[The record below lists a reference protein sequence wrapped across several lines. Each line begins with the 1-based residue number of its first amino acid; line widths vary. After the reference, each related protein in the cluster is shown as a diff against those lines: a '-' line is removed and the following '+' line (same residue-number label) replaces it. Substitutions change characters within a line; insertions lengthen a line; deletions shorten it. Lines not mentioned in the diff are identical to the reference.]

1 MLKAS
6 LRSLMT
12 GSGKTC
18 FISLW
23 GAYEAAQLQWAA
35 QQSHKPAYA
44 ELGSIRAHTEGAKEP
59 WGELRLT
66 WVAGRLS
73 GFESWIKG
81 EAFWRGLDI
90 RIDEDRGWF
99 QHQYRI
105 KMDGPQSK
113 ITEME
118 KFLQAVLDGERK

>member
-1 MLKAS
+1 
-6 LRSLMT
+6 MT
-12 GSGKTC
+12 EEERIAHC
-18 FISLW
+18 
-23 GAYEAAQLQWAA
+23 AQLKWAA

-44 ELGSIRAHTEGAKEP
+44 ELGSIPAHSERLKEP

-81 EAFWRGLDI
+81 EAFWRGLEI
-90 RIDEDRGWF
+90 RIDVDRGLV

-105 KMDGPQSK
+105 KMDGPKSK

-118 KFLQAVLDGERK
+118 KFLQAVLDGGGCQNDR

>member
-1 MLKAS
+1 MGQRLDRAGV
-6 LRSLMT
+6 RVVADMT
-12 GSGKTC
+12 EEERIAHC
-18 FISLW
+18 
-23 GAYEAAQLQWAA
+23 AQIQWAA

-44 ELGSIRAHTEGAKEP
+44 ELGSIPAHSERFKEP

-90 RIDEDRGWF
+90 RIDVDRGWF

-105 KMDGPQSK
+105 KMDGPKGK

-118 KFLQAVLDGERK
+118 KFLQAVLDRREMPK

>member
-1 MLKAS
+1 MNAEQ
-6 LRSLMT
+6 T
-12 GSGKTC
+12 NV
-18 FISLW
+18 W
-23 GAYEAAQLQWAA
+23 DAQLKWAA
-35 QQSHKPAYA
+35 QQSYKPAYA
-44 ELGSIRAHTEGAKEP
+44 ELGSIPAHSESVKKP

-90 RIDEDRGWF
+90 RIDVDRGWL
-99 QHQYRI
+99 QNQYRI
-105 KMDGPQSK
+105 KMDGPKSK

-118 KFLQAVLDGERK
+118 KFLRAVLDGGE